1 MAHGQKFLEIGEYRR
16 TYVPM
21 NSCALMRKKR
31 IIIKIEK
38 KEYGHARE
46 RITMYNKQKSRC
58 QSNKTVEFLLF
69 QLLDVMYV
77 NFENIC
83 HL

>member
-31 IIIKIEK
+31 IIIKMSK
-38 KEYGHARE
+38 RKNAGLRE
-46 RITMYNKQKSRC
+46 NK
-58 QSNKTVEFLLF
+58 
-69 QLLDVMYV
+69 
-77 NFENIC
+77 
-83 HL
+83 

>member
-31 IIIKIEK
+31 IIVKMSK
-38 KEYGHARE
+38 RKNMGAKE
-46 RITMYNKQKSRC
+46 RITIYNKQKSRY

-69 QLLDVMYV
+69 QSLDVMYV